1 MPISIEPNFFDQNPL
16 KLSRIHEAEGIGA
29 VSFAFSLAS
38 YLQQPVCWV
47 SDEAF
52 TLNPLRLGE
61 FMDVEQF
68 FQMRCTRHE
77 DRLWVM
83 EEALRSGSF
92 GLVVCDV
99 QKPIGLMQGRRLQ
112 LAAETGRT
120 AGLCLIKEGYGAN
133 TAETRWCCEPAFTS
147 EPSLKDSDSTLW
159 HWYLKKNKTGT
170 ISAWEVKW
178 HAKTRLVRMVSRLS
192 YQSSDAQRV
201 G

>member
-1 MPISIEPNFFDQNPL
+1 MPISVEPNFFDQIPL
-16 KLSRIHEAEGIGA
+16 KHARIHEAEGIGS
-29 VSFAFSLAS
+29 VSFALSLAS
-38 YLQQPVCWV
+38 YLPKPVCWV

-52 TLNPLRLGE
+52 ALNPFRLGE
-61 FMDVEQF
+61 FIDGDQF

-99 QKPIGLMQGRRLQ
+99 QKPMGLTHGRRLQ
-112 LAAETGRT
+112 LAAEKGQTL
-120 AGLCLIKEGYGAN
+120 GLCLIKEGYGAN
-133 TAETRWCCEPAFTS
+133 TAETRWYCEPAFT
-147 EPSLKDSDSTLW
+147 PDTSLKDSDSTLW

-178 HAKTRLVRMVSRLS
+178 HAKTRIVRMVSRLGH
-192 YQSSDAQRV
+192 QSFNAQRV